1 MGKSVKISKKR
12 IALYVFYA
20 FLIIWLIVGFYAKF
34 KVLPEGISIEGSVY
48 NVSDDDIE
56 FLYDLNYVRDNESVI
71 EQEIFD
77 EVFRVID
84 MAEDFIVIDMFLF
97 NTDYSEKVRYKNLTT
112 DMKNLL
118 IEKKIDNPAIEIVF
132 ITDPINN
139 FYGSYTSDELIELR
153 ENNISV
159 VVTELNALRD
169 VNLIYSGFW
178 RAYLQWFGTGGD
190 GWISHPL
197 GNIGQKVT
205 LRSFLKL
212 MNTKAN
218 HRKVIVADQGDR
230 IVSIV
235 TSANPH
241 EASSKHS
248 NVGVKVYG
256 SLGEDVLMAE
266 SAVERFSSDYG
277 TVDNILGDL
286 DADVTTGNIQVQLL
300 TEEKIRDS
308 LLEEIGDSA
317 EGDKIEMIMF
327 YLSDRKI
334 VNALLEASERGVEI
348 ELILDPNKDAFA
360 REKSGIPNRQV
371 AWELVK
377 KSDGK
382 INVRW
387 YDTNGEQ
394 QHSKIV
400 VIRKADGSVII
411 LLGSANLTKRNIGN
425 FNLEMNVKIISP
437 EGTKIETDVGYLFDR
452 LWNNENGHFT
462 TEFETYKDTSL
473 RKYWQYRIQEAT
485 GFSSF

>member
-1 MGKSVKISKKR
+1 MKISKKR

-34 KVLPEGISIEGSVY
+34 KILPEGISVESSIY
-48 NVSDDDIE
+48 NISDNDIE
-56 FLYDLNYVRDNESVI
+56 FLYDLNYVKDNESVI

-77 EVFRVID
+77 EVFRIINIAD
-84 MAEDFIVIDMFLF
+84 DFIVIDMFLF

-118 IEKKIDNPAIEIVF
+118 IEKKLDNPAIEIVF

-139 FYGSYTSDELIELR
+139 FYGSYTSDELLELR

-178 RAYLQWFGTGGD
+178 RAYLQLFGTSGD

-218 HRKVIVADQGDR
+218 HRKVIVADQGNR
-230 IVSIV
+230 IVSII

-248 NVGVKVYG
+248 NVGIKIYD
-256 SLGEDVLMAE
+256 SIGEDVLMTE
-266 SAVERFSSDYG
+266 SAVENFSSDYLV
-277 TVDNILGDL
+277 VDNILGNL
-286 DADVTTGNIQVQLL
+286 DIPITTGNMQVQLL
-300 TEEKIRDS
+300 TEEKIRDG
-308 LLEEIGDSA
+308 LLEEIGDSI

-334 VNALLEASERGVEI
+334 VNALLDASGRGVEI

-371 AWELVK
+371 AWELIK

-382 INVRW
+382 IDIRW

-400 VIRKADGSVII
+400 VIRKADGSII
-411 LLGSANLTKRNIGN
+411 VFLGSANLTKRNLGD
-425 FNLEMNVKIISP
+425 FNLEMNVKIMSP
-437 EGTKIETDVGYLFDR
+437 DGTKIDMEVGYLFDR
-452 LWNNENGHFT
+452 LWDNENGHFT
-462 TEFETYKDTSL
+462 TEFETYKDASFW
-473 RKYWQYRIQEAT
+473 KYLLYRFQEAT